1 MRREQMD
8 NLKPVMLVAP
18 AVILLVSANRSNAT
32 HIVTEVEHNH
42 SAWRML
48 AITDVE
54 LMRVTVSLKDSSAAG
69 HCLKA
74 RVSHYLFLT
83 NH

>member
-42 SAWRML
+42 SAWR
-48 AITDVE
+48 
-54 LMRVTVSLKDSSAAG
+54 
-69 HCLKA
+69 
-74 RVSHYLFLT
+74 
-83 NH
+83 